1 MKGECGFLCSIL
13 TLASCAVP
21 QAAPHAAPW
30 KTDDDYKIILPDV
43 TVTAGG
49 HCESSAMMNALRY
62 EGYDVSECMI
72 IGGGGAPSFIHL
84 KGTFPFIGARRED
97 MRERFFEASGIP
109 WHGVIPE
116 GKDVGWSEIR
126 SLLERGIPVVLRVDM
141 RFLPYR
147 YGGKYGSK
155 YMSFGGHYVTL
166 FGIDSADDV
175 AYVSDTEYASLQA
188 VKLAD
193 LHKARGSD
201 TKTFPPHAEYYW
213 VEPSSVA
220 IDADSLVRASFGAV
234 IENYESFALDG
245 LSRYGADLA
254 SIESYSRQKF
264 LLPSVFAYMAG
275 NIEKHGTGGASFRM
289 PYRDFLLYA
298 AEKSSFA
305 DEASALIMYLDECIA
320 SWHRLSSAFRD
331 LSSGI
336 KGMDAG
342 ERAAA
347 YAKLEKIAQTLYE
360 REKAFYTEMRKSYMA
375 MTGA

>member
-1 MKGECGFLCSIL
+1 MKNEYGLLCSVL

-21 QAAPHAAPW
+21 KAAPYAAPW
-30 KTDDDYKIILPDV
+30 KNDSAYKVILPDV
-43 TVTAGG
+43 AVMAGG
-49 HCESSAMMNALRY
+49 HCESSAMMNALRFA
-62 EGYDVSECMI
+62 GYDVSECMI

-84 KGTFPFIGARRED
+84 KGTFPFIGARCED
-97 MRERFFEASGIP
+97 MRERFFDATGIQ
-109 WHGVIPE
+109 WHNAIPE
-116 GKDVGWSEIR
+116 GKDAGWTEIR

-141 RFLPYR
+141 RYLPYR

-166 FGIDSADDV
+166 FGIDSATGL
-175 AYVSDTEYASLQA
+175 AYVSDTEYAALQA
-188 VKLAD
+188 IKLVD
-193 LHKARGSD
+193 LHKARRSD
-201 TKTFPPHAEYYW
+201 TKTFPPRAEYYW

-220 IDADSLVRASFGAV
+220 IDADSLVRASLKAV
-234 IENYESFALDG
+234 IENYESLALDG

-275 NIEKHGTGGASFRM
+275 NIEEHGTGGASFRM

-298 AEKSSFA
+298 AGKSSFA
-305 DEASALIMYLDECIA
+305 NEASDLIPYLDECIA
-320 SWHRLSSAFRD
+320 SWHQLSSAFRD
-331 LSSGI
+331 LSLAI

-342 ERAAA
+342 ERAAE
-347 YAKLEKIAQTLYE
+347 YARLEIIAQTLYE
-360 REKAFYTEMRKSYMA
+360 REKAFYTEMRKSYMK

>member
-1 MKGECGFLCSIL
+1 MKNECGLLCSVL
-13 TLASCAVP
+13 ALASCA
-21 QAAPHAAPW
+21 ASYAAPW
-30 KTDDDYKIILPDV
+30 KSDGVYKTILPDV

-49 HCESSAMMNALRY
+49 HCESSAIMNALRY

-72 IGGGGAPSFIHL
+72 IGGGGAPSFIYL
-84 KGTFPFIGARRED
+84 KGTFPFVGARCEN
-97 MRERFFEASGIP
+97 MRERFFEATGIA
-109 WHGVIPE
+109 WRGAVPE
-116 GKDVGWSEIR
+116 GKDAGWTEIR
-126 SLLERGIPVVLRVDM
+126 SLLEQGIPVVLRVDM
-141 RFLPYR
+141 RYLPYR

-166 FGIDSADDV
+166 FGIDSAADV

-331 LSSGI
+331 LSPVI

-342 ERAAA
+342 KRAEE